1 MSTGGEDHPT
11 LTELSVRQLHGARPS
26 VLPSLGPVLV
36 LGREEVDT
44 GPHSVAFQTWGPHP
58 VDEEEERSSCLKAL
72 LSNYFEKEPAG
83 EQAERDCEEEEEEE
97 EEDLGDAKVSKS
109 TFIGSWAISRY
120 FWYMV
125 APV

>member
-1 MSTGGEDHPT
+1 MEKTTQPSQSPLCGGPT
-11 LTELSVRQLHGARPS
+11 VACPP

-44 GPHSVAFQTWGPHP
+44 GAHSVAFQTWGPHP
-58 VDEEEERSSCLKAL
+58 ADEEEERSSCLKGL
-72 LSNYFEKEPAG
+72 LGNYFEKEPTA
-83 EQAERDCEEEEEEE
+83 EQAERGCEEEEEEE

-109 TFIGSWAISRY
+109 TFTGSRAISQY
-120 FWYMV
+120 FWYTA